1 MLAFESYGGA
11 IQRGQ
16 SLQALAGD
24 QVVMVIPPP
33 IRVQHQHAAP
43 VGLLEFDQLAIGAH
57 AKNSV
62 QVKEIGIKGQV
73 HTPLRIRPAAPW

>member
-16 SLQALAGD
+16 SLQPLAGD
-24 QVVMVIPPP
+24 QVVVVIAPP

-43 VGLLEFDQLAIGAH
+43 VGLLEFDQLAIGSY
-57 AKNSV
+57 AKNPV
-62 QVKEIGIKGQV
+62 QVKEIGFMGQI
-73 HTPLRIRPAAPW
+73 HTPLRIRPAVPW